1 MLLFFLSFSCLF
13 LFRMNTKQGE
23 TKRRRER
30 KRKGLELKHFRL
42 KHFTLVLEVR
52 SKDTIHFGKGVSD
65 RFHPRGMESRE
76 DAWGPGKERTNPT
89 GSSPLGSP
97 WKAGPDRTG
106 SGRLTQVHFLN
117 SRKTDPKGIDIFSS

>member
-65 RFHPRGMESRE
+65 RFHTHEGWSLGKTRGVPVKRGRIRQVPVPS
-76 DAWGPGKERTNPT
+76 G
-89 GSSPLGSP
+89 PLGRQV
-97 WKAGPDRTG
+97 RTG
-106 SGRLTQVHFLN
+106 RGVDDSLK
-117 SRKTDPKGIDIFSS
+117 SIS